1 MADDPSKTVRI
12 KRDSRVAEDPRG
24 RNVWVGRVEEAA
36 ELELVSTTALEKV
49 LKGGDGKAKG
59 EIQKLARS
67 GKEGLLA
74 RDAAT
79 GRYEIVGD
87 EELKSVAAT
96 GQVPPP
102 GRAGAVNTA
111 APITPEAVRKAGEL
125 SLVSTMMLRKVVGE
139 DGKTSF
145 ESSRDAKPK
154 EADQKSGRDKFG
166 GFDPYNK
173 S

>member
-1 MADDPSKTVRI
+1 MSQDRDKTVRI

-24 RNVWVGRVEEAA
+24 RNVWVGRVDQEV
-36 ELELVSTTALEKV
+36 ELELVSTTSLEKI
-49 LKGGDGKAKG
+49 LKSGDGKAQV
-59 EIQKLARS
+59 EIRRLAAS

-79 GRYEIVGD
+79 GHYRIVGD

-102 GRAGAVNTA
+102 GRAGGVNTA
-111 APITPEAVRKAGEL
+111 APITPETVRKAGEL
-125 SLVSTMMLRKVVGE
+125 SLVSTMMLRKVVGA
-139 DGKTSF
+139 DGKAEIVGGPAEKS
-145 ESSRDAKPK
+145 K
-154 EADQKSGRDKFG
+154 EAPKTGRDKFG

-173 S
+173 G